1 MILARA
7 HRGSAA
13 GDKLYMVR
21 QQRGVGA
28 EPYVQ
33 KRPG

>member
-13 GDKLYMVR
+13 GEKLYMVR
-21 QQRGVGA
+21 QQRSVGA
-28 EPYVQ
+28 EPYLQ
-33 KRPG
+33 KGPG